1 MSYVN
6 NHDREDETH
15 ERNKCW
21 KHFPMRK
28 VPAAKTFLDKKNLV
42 SMPLV
47 LVIECPKH
55 TQNKESNIFLVTR
68 Y

>member
-1 MSYVN
+1 MIVKMKHTN
-6 NHDREDETH
+6 ETNV
-15 ERNKCW
+15 ENISRCVKYLL
-21 KHFPMRK
+21 RK
-28 VPAAKTFLDKKNLV
+28 IFGQEKLA